1 MNETIFYNSPV
12 GQLRIKNNGDA
23 ISEILFVHADGL
35 ADVKKQK
42 QQIPNPATSILQKCV
57 AQLDDYFS
65 GRDLAFNLPIAQE
78 GTPFQQRVWKG
89 LADIPQG
96 KTLSYLQFSKKLG
109 NEKAIRAVG
118 TANGKNNVSI
128 IVPCHRVI
136 GSNGTLVGYGGGLWR
151 KQWLLEH
158 EAKYCNGVQTLFE
171 KM

>member
-1 MNETIFYNSPV
+1 MNETIFYDSPV
-12 GQLRIKNNGDA
+12 GLLRIKNEGDA
-23 ISEILFVHADGL
+23 LSEIIFIKTEDQAEI
-35 ADVKKQK
+35 KKIK
-42 QQIPNPATSILQKCV
+42 KSITKAATPILKKCT

-65 GRDLAFNLPIAQE
+65 GKNLHFDLPIAQE

-89 LADIPQG
+89 LLTIPKG
-96 KTLSYLQFSKKLG
+96 KTLSYLQFSKQLG

-151 KQWLLEH
+151 KQWLLNH
-158 EAKYCNGVQTLFE
+158 EAKYCNGVQTMF
-171 KM
+171 